1 MRREVFISG
10 IIFFVLSFTLLNTVE
25 AAIKILPTPLSDRTF
40 QYVRIEETFKGSP
53 LKVKALV
60 PNVIVVIGQG
70 EDAELLKQAIAIS
83 YMLGQWTDDP
93 GSSIEKIKTGKTLAP
108 VLTDKEINEDI
119 YTDYNLIVVGL
130 NNSIYERFKTRLKGS
145 GSFIE
150 VLKDAFIKGK
160 DIMFVSDAKAAFY
173 LANRRLYFKAGAY
186 SGYFS
191 FIKARLL
198 IEKGNLDAA
207 LDLIKDPN
215 AIKGCGKPIML
226 AIGFKEKLPE
236 GLLKVAKKRNRLIF
250 KELSQALIQGNK
262 TLAAELWHKAM
273 LTCYACHQGADKTP
287 RFRKFIPN
295 RGEHSYHHVIV
306 KRFNAS
312 CNVCHYG
319 KTVFRG
325 YKY

>member
-1 MRREVFISG
+1 MRRDFSIGVLVTFL
-10 IIFFVLSFTLLNTVE
+10 IFFIYLNTVE
-25 AAIKILPTPLSDRTF
+25 AAIKILPTTLSDRTF
-40 QYVRIEETFKGSP
+40 QYLRIEETFKGSP

-60 PNVIVVIGQG
+60 PNAVVVIGQG
-70 EDAELLKQAIAIS
+70 EDAGLVKQAIAIS
-83 YMLGQWTDDP
+83 YMLGQWTEDP

-108 VLTDKEINEDI
+108 VLTDKEITEDI

-160 DIMFVSDAKAAFY
+160 DVMFVSDAKAAFY
-173 LANRRLYFKAGAY
+173 LANRRLYFKSGAY
-186 SGYFS
+186 NGYFS
-191 FIKARLL
+191 FVKARLL

-207 LDLIKDPN
+207 LDLIKAPN

-226 AIGFKEKLPE
+226 AIGFKEKLPK
-236 GLLKVAKKRNRLIF
+236 GLLQVAKKRNKLIF
-250 KELSQALIQGNK
+250 KDLSGALRQGNK
-262 TLAAELWHKAM
+262 TLSAEIWHKAM
-273 LTCYACHQGADKTP
+273 QTCYACHQGIDNTP

-295 RGEHSYHHVIV
+295 KGEHSYHHVIV
-306 KRFNAS
+306 KRFGAS
-312 CNVCHYG
+312 CSLCHYG

-325 YKY
+325 YKD